1 MLSVPE
7 NLDGANL
14 TQGTARISPNTTTY
28 ARFLLWSLRS
38 YRTQE
43 AITIKS
49 KGTTFAEITLT
60 DLREIPVVIPREIQ
74 EQVAIAT
81 VIDESDQALRNTQVA
96 LEKLKRLKG
105 GMIQDLFSHRVSVA
119 PLIRNSATIDS
130 V

>member
-1 MLSVPE
+1 
-7 NLDGANL
+7 
-14 TQGTARISPNTTTY
+14 
-28 ARFLLWSLRS
+28 LRS

-43 AITIKS
+43 EITIKS